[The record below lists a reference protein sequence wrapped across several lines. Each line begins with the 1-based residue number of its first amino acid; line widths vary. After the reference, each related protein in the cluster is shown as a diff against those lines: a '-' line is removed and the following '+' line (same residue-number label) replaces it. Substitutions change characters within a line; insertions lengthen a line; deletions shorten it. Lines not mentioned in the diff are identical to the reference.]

1 MTKVWSEV
9 RTQQRYIS
17 ILKVKSVSA
26 DEDLNS
32 KALDV
37 NACTD
42 LTAGDLLVGG
52 WCTETYWFVH

>member
-17 ILKVKSVSA
+17 ILKVERVSA
-26 DEDLNS
+26 DEDKNS

-42 LTAGDLLVGG
+42 LTTEDLLVGALKPIG
-52 WCTETYWFVH
+52 WCTKS